1 MTVGGII
8 TEAKKIRTRNGDH
21 MMFATLD
28 DLAGAVEI
36 LVFGK
41 ALAEHESVLKVD
53 EVVIVKGRVDHK
65 EAGKTCVVVQSM
77 QSFAPT
83 EEEIE
88 RARSQAQAAAA
99 SATAMAQ
106 PLKLSVAARELSHSA
121 IEELKQRIEETPGPA
136 EVQVEI
142 HTSAGKRTIR
152 LGEEFTVRNTPT
164 VRAELQD
171 VFAPAA
177 SAATG

>member
-1 MTVGGII
+1 
-8 TEAKKIRTRNGDH
+8 
-21 MMFATLD
+21 
-28 DLAGAVEI
+28 
-36 LVFGK
+36 
-41 ALAEHESVLKVD
+41 
-53 EVVIVKGRVDHK
+53 
-65 EAGKTCVVVQSM
+65 VQSM
-77 QSFAPT
+77 ESFAPS

-88 RARSQAQAAAA
+88 RARSQAAAAA
-99 SATAMAQ
+99 ATATAMAQ
-106 PLKLSVAARELSHSA
+106 PLKLSIAAGEISHDSM
-121 IEELKQRIEETPGPA
+121 EELKQRIEEAPGPA

-171 VFAPAA
+171 VFAPVA